1 MAPVLI
7 ILGVPRLPPG
17 GSLGKGKRGTAP
29 KIWRAVPIFLA
40 RVNGVQLSD
49 VISSGNQWCRREV
62 SALFSQVIKTREM
75 RMR

>member
-1 MAPVLI
+1 MAPVLK
-7 ILGVPRLPPG
+7 ILGVPRLPSG
-17 GSLGKGKRGTAP
+17 VVSARVNEARCQKFG
-29 KIWRAVPIFLA
+29 VPCRFFLA

-62 SALFSQVIKTREM
+62 SALFSQVIKMREM